1 MWNLNKQEFSGK
13 LFLTAL
19 CEERR
24 KRADSVENR
33 MKYMGKENERK
44 KSRALW
50 DGKRERKNSVG
61 KERKVLTQEGGC
73 GNISHALSKQCV
85 PDHARVV
92 ELVDSLA
99 SGASARKGVRVR
111 LPPRAPKRKT
121 SAKADVFLFG
131 FRRPAVRGPRVPP
144 PPRRLHLA
152 YFRPKRPNV
161 KFCCLKQ
168 RAVFPYNR
176 IHGTGGSGFML
187 SENLKHFRKAKG

>member
-33 MKYMGKENERK
+33 MKYMGKENETRK
-44 KSRALW
+44 LGALW

-73 GNISHALSKQCV
+73 GNISHALSKQCI

-111 LPPRAPKRKT
+111 LPPRAPQKGHP
-121 SAKADVFLFG
+121 FGCPFCFG
-131 FRRPAVRGPRVPP
+131 FT
-144 PPRRLHLA
+144 HL
-152 YFRPKRPNV
+152 YFNSILDTKD
-161 KFCCLKQ
+161 
-168 RAVFPYNR
+168 
-176 IHGTGGSGFML
+176 IHMDVLCF
-187 SENLKHFRKAKG
+187 

>member
-33 MKYMGKENERK
+33 MKYMGKENETRK
-44 KSRALW
+44 LGALW

-73 GNISHALSKQCV
+73 GNISHALSKQCI

-111 LPPRAPKRKT
+111 LPPRAPQSRYNLDILGRT
-121 SAKADVFLFG
+121 
-131 FRRPAVRGPRVPP
+131 PRVS
-144 PPRRLHLA
+144 R
-152 YFRPKRPNV
+152 
-161 KFCCLKQ
+161 
-168 RAVFPYNR
+168 
-176 IHGTGGSGFML
+176 GSDFFYC
-187 SENLKHFRKAKG
+187 SKSVVCSIDIFQ